1 MVGAFQIGLF
11 IMYTVPQTSLFAS
24 KSTEWPAD
32 LVKRSYM
39 TDGLCGAGTP
49 RACPGPAVPLYRGD
63 GRKQVSVQ
71 ISPDGKVTYQDG
83 GELPEPVPFA
93 TKEDGPFHGGLFGK

>member
-39 TDGLCGAGTP
+39 TDGLCGVGTP

-63 GRKQVSVQ
+63 GRKQVGVQ
-71 ISPDGKVTYQDG
+71 VGVDGTLTFQGKD
-83 GELPEPVPFA
+83 LPKPVPISD
-93 TKEDGPFHGGLFGK
+93 KEDGPFHGGLFGK

>member
-1 MVGAFQIGLF
+1 M
-11 IMYTVPQTSLFAS
+11 PQTSLFGS

-32 LVKRSYM
+32 LTSRSYM

-71 ISPDGKVTYQDG
+71 IGEHGEVTYQTG
-83 GELPEPVPFA
+83 GELPTPVPFSHKA
-93 TKEDGPFHGGLFGK
+93 TGPFHGGLFGK